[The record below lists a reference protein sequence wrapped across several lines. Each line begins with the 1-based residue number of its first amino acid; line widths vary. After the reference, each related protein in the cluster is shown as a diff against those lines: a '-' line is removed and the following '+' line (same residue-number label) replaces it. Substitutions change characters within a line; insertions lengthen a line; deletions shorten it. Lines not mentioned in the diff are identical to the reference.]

1 MNILREDATALSI
14 LYNFSIK
21 KVLFSYDIKIFI
33 IQNVLN
39 NFFDKYSIANYPK
52 KEIEMH
58 RILFFNPDVRVLFCK
73 KKMPHH
79 SPQL

>member
-58 RILFFNPDVRVLFCK
+58 RILFFNPDVRVLF
-73 KKMPHH
+73 
-79 SPQL
+79 